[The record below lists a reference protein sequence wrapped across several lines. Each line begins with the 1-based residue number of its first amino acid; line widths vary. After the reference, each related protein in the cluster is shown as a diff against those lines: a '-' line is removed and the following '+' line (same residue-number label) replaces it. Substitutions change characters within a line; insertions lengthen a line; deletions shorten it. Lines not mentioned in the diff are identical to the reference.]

1 LTPVRSRY
9 DNEGVAI
16 YSAQD
21 LKKKR
26 ASTGKIIMVTNK
38 EIARLEII
46 VTGIALI
53 YSPMIHETP
62 KYKGTKTAIVV
73 EVQKISALP

>member
-1 LTPVRSRY
+1 
-9 DNEGVAI
+9 VAT
-16 YSAQD
+16 YSAPD
-21 LKKKR
+21 LKKKS
-26 ASTGKIIMVTNK
+26 ASTGKIIMVTSN

-53 YSPMIHETP
+53 YSPIIHETP

-73 EVQKISALP
+73 DVPKISALP